1 MKRDRVLIICS
12 RDICYS
18 SGNFFASRLAAA
30 YEELGY
36 EARLCEFS
44 KDRDIDAQ
52 LEPLLAQRYRVIVDF
67 NSMLPR
73 MVMEDGS
80 YYLDHLQGP
89 FFDYI
94 LDHPLFHYTGLTCRA
109 GNLHVLV
116 VDESHRRYVASYY
129 PTVQSVH
136 TLPLG
141 ACEAFVPAQKEGRY
155 VLFMGTYEEPDNI
168 MDIVDRSPADAAGV
182 MRELIECRIAEP
194 KLPMEEAYRK
204 ILERRGEQV
213 PPEQFA
219 LQMNGMY
226 AVDAYVRDYFR
237 KKVVDA
243 LLARQIPA
251 KAVGEGW
258 YKYHAKEERF
268 FTSEKAVTFAL
279 SFQRI
284 ARAPL
289 LLNVTPFFPQGM
301 HDRVVAG
308 MANRTVVMTEENDYL
323 RGAFGDQRE
332 LCFYDLTDMTSM
344 CERAEALLGDTLM
357 RREIEER
364 AYRIFLQG
372 HTWRHRALTILSLAE
387 MAERE
392 RESMANRSRDVCMRK

>member
-18 SGNFFASRLAAA
+18 SGNFFAGRLAAA
-30 YEELGY
+30 YEELGFLT
-36 EARLCEFS
+36 EVCEFS

-52 LEPLLAQRYRVIVDF
+52 LEPLLAHRYRVIIDF

-109 GNLHVLV
+109 DNLHVLV
-116 VDESHRRYVASYY
+116 VDESHRQYVASYY
-129 PTVQSVH
+129 PTVKSVH

-141 ACEAFVPAQKEGRY
+141 ACEAFVTPQKESRY
-155 VLFMGTYEEPDNI
+155 VLFMGTYQEPDNI
-168 MDIVDRSPADAAGV
+168 MDIVDKSPADAASV
-182 MRELIECRIAEP
+182 MRELIERRIAEP
-194 KLPMEEAYRK
+194 KIPMEEAYLE
-204 ILERRGEQV
+204 ILERRGERV

-237 KKVVDA
+237 KKAVDA
-243 LLARQIPA
+243 LLAHKIPV

-258 YKYHAKEERF
+258 YQYHTAADRYFTLERAL
-268 FTSEKAVTFAL
+268 TYAL

-284 ARAPL
+284 ARAPI

-301 HDRVVAG
+301 HDRIVAG
-308 MANRTVVMTEENDYL
+308 MANHTAVLTEENDYL
-323 RGAFGDQRE
+323 RGAFDDQGA

-344 CERAEALLGDTLM
+344 CERAQALLEDTDK
-357 RREIEER
+357 RRVIEER
-364 AYRIFLQG
+364 AYQIYLQG
-372 HTWRHRALTILSLAE
+372 HTWRHRAMTILHLAE
-387 MAERE
+387 EAECERE
-392 RESMANRSRDVCMRK
+392 RKANVLNDVCKRK